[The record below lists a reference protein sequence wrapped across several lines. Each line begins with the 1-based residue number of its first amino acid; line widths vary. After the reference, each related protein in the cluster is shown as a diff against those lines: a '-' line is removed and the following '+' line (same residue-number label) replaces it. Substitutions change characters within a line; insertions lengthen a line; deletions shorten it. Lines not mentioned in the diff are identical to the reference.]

1 MKKKWIKIICVAIAL
16 FLLFPVPIKLKD
28 GGTIEYT
35 AILYKISDVHAMA
48 TVEDYENGK
57 EFYEGIIVE
66 ILGFEVYNN
75 VK

>member
-1 MKKKWIKIICVAIAL
+1 MKKKLVAILCVVIAL
-16 FLLFPVPIKLKD
+16 ILLVPIPGTLKD
-28 GGTIEYT
+28 GGTKEYT
-35 AILYKISDVHAMA
+35 AILYKISDVHALTSLEDMA
-48 TVEDYENGK
+48 KGK